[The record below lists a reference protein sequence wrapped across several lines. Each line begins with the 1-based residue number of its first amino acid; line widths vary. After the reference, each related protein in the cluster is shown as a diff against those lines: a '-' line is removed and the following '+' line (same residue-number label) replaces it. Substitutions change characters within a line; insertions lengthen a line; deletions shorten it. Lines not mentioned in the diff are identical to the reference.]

1 MRQRTPSSKLRL
13 RTRAPALLV
22 ALTLVL
28 VACSPDDPETS
39 TTGLDVVV
47 TTSILGDLIR
57 NIAGEDVTVEVLVPI
72 GADPHDYQ
80 ASSQQ
85 IASIQS
91 ADLVVANGLFLEE
104 GLIDMLENARADGA
118 NVLEIAPLL
127 DPVAFGD
134 RDRCDPT
141 AGLAICDPHVWL
153 DPARMAD
160 AAALIAVRLA
170 ELNQSIDWSARA
182 EEYGDELWAADEQ
195 IATLLESV
203 PSDNRTVVTNHDA
216 FGFFADRYGLYVVA
230 TVFPSGSTFADPS
243 SEWLAT
249 LVRVIDEERVGAI
262 LTETTLPTVFAEAV
276 AAETSD
282 DVEVV
287 ELFIGSLGEPG
298 SGADTLIG
306 MLLTNAERIASAL
319 GPVPS

>member
-1 MRQRTPSSKLRL
+1 
-13 RTRAPALLV
+13 LLF
-22 ALTLVL
+22 ALTVIL

-39 TTGLDVVV
+39 SPGLEVVV
-47 TTSILGDLIR
+47 TTSILGDVIR
-57 NIAGEDVTVEVLVPI
+57 NIAGEDVTVEVLVPV

-91 ADLVVANGLFLEE
+91 ADLVVANGLLLEE
-104 GLIDMLENARADGA
+104 GLVDVLENARADGA

-127 DPVAFGD
+127 DPVAFDD
-134 RDRCDPT
+134 RDSCDPT
-141 AGLAICDPHVWL
+141 AGLETCDPHVWL

-160 AAALIAVRLA
+160 AATLIALQLA

-182 EEYGDELWAADEQ
+182 EEYGDELLAADEQ
-195 IATLLESV
+195 IATLLASV
-203 PSDNRTVVTNHDA
+203 PSGNRTVVTNHDA
-216 FGFFADRYGLYVVA
+216 FGFFADRYGLFVVA
-230 TVFPSGSTFADPS
+230 TVFPSGSTLADPS

-262 LTETTLPTVFAEAV
+262 LAETTLPTVFAEAV
-276 AAETSD
+276 AAETGD

>member
-1 MRQRTPSSKLRL
+1 MLF
-13 RTRAPALLV
+13 

-47 TTSILGDLIR
+47 TTSILGDVIR
-57 NIAGEDVTVEVLVPI
+57 NIAGEDVTVKVLVPI

-91 ADLVVANGLFLEE
+91 ADLVVANGLLLEE
-104 GLIDMLENARADGA
+104 GLIDVLENARADGA

-141 AGLAICDPHVWL
+141 AGLEICDPHVWL

-160 AAALIAVRLA
+160 AVTLIALQLA

-182 EEYGDELWAADEQ
+182 EEYGDELLAADEQ

-203 PSDNRTVVTNHDA
+203 PSDNRTVVTNHDSL
-216 FGFFADRYGLYVVA
+216 GFFADRYGLHVVA
-230 TVFPSGSTFADPS
+230 TVFPSGSTLADPS

-262 LTETTLPTVFAEAV
+262 LAETTLPTVFAEAV
-276 AAETSD
+276 AAETGD

-306 MLLTNAERIASAL
+306 MLLTNAERIASVL

>member
-1 MRQRTPSSKLRL
+1 MRLRL
-13 RTRAPALLV
+13 NTRAPALLL
-22 ALTLVL
+22 ALTLAL
-28 VACSPDDPETS
+28 GACSPDDPETS

-47 TTSILGDLIR
+47 TTSILGEVIR
-57 NIAGEDVTVEVLVPI
+57 NITGEDVTVEVLVPI

-85 IASIQS
+85 VASIQS
-91 ADLVVANGLFLEE
+91 ADLVIANGLQLEA
-104 GLIDMLENARADGA
+104 GLIDVLEGARADGA
-118 NVLEIAPLL
+118 NVFEMAPLL
-127 DPVAFGD
+127 DPLAFGD
-134 RDRCDPT
+134 RKKCDATPE
-141 AGLAICDPHVWL
+141 LEICDPHVWL
-153 DPARMAD
+153 DPGRIAD
-160 AAALIAVRLA
+160 AATLIAVQLA

-182 EEYGDELWAADEQ
+182 EEYGDELLAADEQ
-195 IATLLESV
+195 IAMLLESV

-216 FGFFADRYGLYVVA
+216 LGYFADRYGLSVVA
-230 TVFPSGSTFADPS
+230 TVFPSGSTLAEPS

-249 LVRVIDEERVGAI
+249 LVRVIDEEGVGAI
-262 LTETTLPTVFAEAV
+262 FAETTLPTVFAEAV
-276 AAETSD
+276 AAETGD

-287 ELFIGSLGEPG
+287 ELFIGSLGESG